1 VTSLRQKLEAKKA
14 GIQDVKPAIRIPAGL
29 GLLDAA
35 LAMGCMVVEGVDW
48 DSLIDPDVLLG
59 MMASSRAYNQEFDRT
74 RSVRASVKVKKE
86 PKSKTRFRSYSY
98 QDPSDYD
105 S

>member
-1 VTSLRQKLEAKKA
+1 MTSLRQKLEARKA
-14 GIQDVKPAIRIPAGL
+14 GIQDVKPPVCVPAGL

-35 LAMGCMVVEGVDW
+35 LALGCTVVEGVDW
-48 DSLIDPDVLLG
+48 DSLIDPDALLV
-59 MMASSRAYNQEFDRT
+59 MMASSRAYNQEFERT

>member
-1 VTSLRQKLEAKKA
+1 MTSLRQKLEAKKA

-35 LAMGCMVVEGVDW
+35 LAMGCTVVEGVDW

-59 MMASSRAYNQEFDRT
+59 MMASSRACNQEFDRT

-105 S
+105 A